1 MKTRLLGKTLEELR
15 QIALEA
21 GLPAF
26 AGKQM
31 AQWLYQKRVRS
42 IADMTNLSKQGR
54 EVLSEHYEVGM
65 VQPIDVQV
73 SADGTKKYLFPVRCP
88 VGAGHDDNGVAGHD
102 GNGVVAHDVNGV
114 AGNEHRRYE
123 ESFVEAVMI
132 PDQERKTLC
141 VSSQAGCKMGCK
153 FCMTG
158 RQGFHGNLD
167 AADIL
172 SQFFAVDEAP
182 ELTNTVFMGMGE
194 PLDNWEA
201 VRRTI
206 DVLTA
211 DWGLGWSPKRVTLS
225 TIGVLPKLK
234 QCLEESRCHLAVSLH
249 NPFPAEREELMP
261 VQKAWSIT
269 EVVRLIKQYDFSG
282 QRRVSFEYTVFEGWN
297 DTPRH
302 ADGLLHLLKG
312 LECRVNLI
320 RFHKIPDFPY
330 GTASNKKMEAFRDR
344 LTEGGITA
352 TIRASRG
359 EDILAA
365 CGLLAG
371 KHAER

>member
-1 MKTRLLGKTLEELR
+1 MKERLLGKTPAELTE
-15 QIALEA
+15 IAKEY

-42 IADMTNLSKQGR
+42 IDEMTNLSKAGR
-54 EVLSEHYEVGM
+54 EALNAHFEGGYGA
-65 VQPIDVQV
+65 PIDIQV
-73 SADGTKKYLFPVRCP
+73 SRDGTKQYLFQVRCP
-88 VGAGHDDNGVAGHD
+88 VGAGR
-102 GNGVVAHDVNGV
+102 
-114 AGNEHRRYE
+114 EE
-123 ESFVEAVMI
+123 ESCIEAVMI
-132 PDQERKTLC
+132 PDDDRKTLC
-141 VSSQAGCKMGCK
+141 VSSQAGCKMACK

-158 RQGFHGNLD
+158 RQGFHGNLS

-172 SQFFAVDEAP
+172 NQFFAIEEAG

-194 PLDNWEA
+194 PLDNWEN
-201 VRRTI
+201 VKRVI
-206 DVLTA
+206 EVLTA
-211 DWGLGWSPKRVTLS
+211 GWGLGWSPKRVTLS

-234 QCLEESRCHLAVSLH
+234 EYLEESKCHLAVSLH
-249 NPFPAEREELMP
+249 NPFPDEREEMMP

-269 EVVRLIKQYDFSG
+269 EIVRLIRQYDFTG

-297 DTPRH
+297 SSPRH
-302 ADGLLHLLKG
+302 ADGLLRLLKN

-330 GTASNKKMEAFRDR
+330 GTASDSVMEAFRDR
-344 LTEGGITA
+344 LSAGGITA

-359 EDILAA
+359 EDIFAA

-371 KHAER
+371 KHGDSSLRPE

>member
-1 MKTRLLGKTLEELR
+1 MKERLLGKTPEELKA
-15 QIALEA
+15 IALEV
-21 GLPAF
+21 GLPGF

-42 IADMTNLSKQGR
+42 IEEMTNLSKQGR
-54 EVLSEHYEVGM
+54 EALARRYEVGM
-65 VQPIDVQV
+65 TLPVDVQT
-73 SADGTKKYLFPVRCP
+73 SKDGTRKYLFPV
-88 VGAGHDDNGVAGHD
+88 GDF
-102 GNGVVAHDVNGV
+102 
-114 AGNEHRRYE
+114 Y
-123 ESFVEAVMI
+123 VEAVMI

-172 SQFFAVDEAP
+172 SQFFAIDEAAA
-182 ELTNTVFMGMGE
+182 LTNTVFMGMGE
-194 PLDNWEA
+194 PLDNWDN
-201 VRRTI
+201 VKRVI
-206 DVLTA
+206 DILTA
-211 DWGLGWSPKRVTLS
+211 PWGLAWSPKRVTLS

-234 QCLEESRCHLAVSLH
+234 QYLDESKCHLAVSLH
-249 NPFPAEREELMP
+249 NPFPEEREELMP
-261 VQKAWSIT
+261 VQKAWSVT
-269 EVVRLIKQYDFSG
+269 EVVRLIKQYDFTG
-282 QRRVSFEYTVFEGWN
+282 QRRVSFEYTVFKGWN

-302 ADGLLHLLKG
+302 ADGLLKLLRG

-320 RFHKIPDFPY
+320 RFHSIPDFPY
-330 GTASNKKMEAFRDR
+330 TTAPSEAMEAFRER
-344 LTEGGITA
+344 LEKGGLTA

-359 EDILAA
+359 EDIFAA

-371 KHAER
+371 KHNLT

>member
-1 MKTRLLGKTLEELR
+1 MKERLLGKTPEELAV
-15 QIALEA
+15 IAKTH

-42 IADMTNLSKQGR
+42 IEEMTNLSKAGR
-54 EVLSEHYEVGM
+54 ETLSQHYEVGY
-65 VQPIDVQV
+65 VAPIDVQT
-73 SADGTKKYLFPVRCP
+73 SKDGTRKYLFEVTCP
-88 VGAGHDDNGVAGHD
+88 VGDK
-102 GNGVVAHDVNGV
+102 
-114 AGNEHRRYE
+114 E
-123 ESFVEAVMI
+123 ETSCIEAVMI
-132 PDQERKTLC
+132 PDDDRKTLC
-141 VSSQAGCKMGCK
+141 VSSQAGCKMACK

-158 RQGFHGNLD
+158 RQGFHGNLS

-172 SQFFAVDEAP
+172 NQFFAIDEAG

-194 PLDNWEA
+194 PLDNWDNVKRVIE
-201 VRRTI
+201 
-206 DVLTA
+206 VLTA
-211 DWGLGWSPKRVTLS
+211 PWGLAWSPKRVTLS

-234 QCLEESRCHLAVSLH
+234 QFLDESKCHLAVSLH
-249 NPFPAEREELMP
+249 NPFPEERLQMMP

-269 EVVRLIKQYDFSG
+269 EVVRLIKQYDFTG

-297 DTPRH
+297 NTPKH
-302 ADGLLHLLKG
+302 ADELLKLLRN

-330 GTASNKKMEAFRDR
+330 GTAPDPVMEAFRDR
-344 LTEGGITA
+344 LNAGGLTA
-352 TIRASRG
+352 TIGASRG
-359 EDILAA
+359 EDIFAA

-371 KHAER
+371 KHKEK

>member
-1 MKTRLLGKTLEELR
+1 MVNFVDMKERLLGKTPAELTE
-15 QIALEA
+15 IAKA
-21 GLPAF
+21 HGLPAF

-31 AQWLYQKRVRS
+31 AQWLYQKRVHS
-42 IADMTNLSKQGR
+42 LEEMTNLSKAGR
-54 EVLSEHYEVGM
+54 EALAQDYEVGY
-65 VQPIDVQV
+65 VAPIDVQT
-73 SADGTKKYLFPVRCP
+73 SKDGTRKYLFP
-88 VGAGHDDNGVAGHD
+88 
-102 GNGVVAHDVNGV
+102 
-114 AGNEHRRYE
+114 YE
-123 ESFVEAVMI
+123 GLDIEAVMI
-132 PDQERKTLC
+132 PDEERKTLC

-158 RQGFHGNLD
+158 RQGFHGNLS

-172 SQFFAVDEAP
+172 NQYFAIEEAG

-194 PLDNWEA
+194 PLDNWDNVKRVIE
-201 VRRTI
+201 
-206 DVLTA
+206 VLTA
-211 DWGLGWSPKRVTLS
+211 DWGLAWSPKRITLS

-234 QCLEESRCHLAVSLH
+234 QYLDESKCHLAVSLH
-249 NPFPAEREELMP
+249 NPFPEEREEMMP

-269 EVVRLIKQYDFSG
+269 EVVRLIKQYDFTG

-297 DTPRH
+297 SSPRH
-302 ADGLLHLLKG
+302 ADGLLKLLKN

-330 GTASNKKMEAFRDR
+330 GTAPDSVMEAFRDR
-344 LTEGGITA
+344 LNAGGVTA

-359 EDILAA
+359 EDIFAA

-371 KHAER
+371 KHKEKL

>member
-1 MKTRLLGKTLEELR
+1 MKERLLGKTPEELAV
-15 QIALEA
+15 IAKTH

-42 IADMTNLSKQGR
+42 IEEMTNLSKAGR
-54 EVLSEHYEVGM
+54 ETLSQHYEVGY
-65 VQPIDVQV
+65 VAPIDVQT
-73 SADGTKKYLFPVRCP
+73 SKDGTRKYLFEVTCP
-88 VGAGHDDNGVAGHD
+88 VGDK
-102 GNGVVAHDVNGV
+102 
-114 AGNEHRRYE
+114 E
-123 ESFVEAVMI
+123 ETSCIEAVMI
-132 PDQERKTLC
+132 PDDDRKTLC
-141 VSSQAGCKMGCK
+141 VSSQAGCKMACK

-158 RQGFHGNLD
+158 RQGFHGNLS

-172 SQFFAVDEAP
+172 NQFFAIDEAG

-194 PLDNWEA
+194 PLDNWDNVKRVIE
-201 VRRTI
+201 
-206 DVLTA
+206 VLTA
-211 DWGLGWSPKRVTLS
+211 PWGLAWSPKRVTLS

-234 QCLEESRCHLAVSLH
+234 QFLDESKCHLAVSLH
-249 NPFPAEREELMP
+249 NPFPEERLQMMP

-269 EVVRLIKQYDFSG
+269 EVVRLIKQYDFTG

-297 DTPRH
+297 NTPKH
-302 ADGLLHLLKG
+302 ADELLKLLRN

-330 GTASNKKMEAFRDR
+330 GTAPDPVMEAFRDR
-344 LTEGGITA
+344 LNAGGLTA

-359 EDILAA
+359 EDIFAA

-371 KHAER
+371 KHKEK